1 MKYKNISNYHLTKRT
16 QDDLICNIEIFRR
29 IINEIWEVFYLK
41 KRKVNEFVTFVPGIN
56 PTRAQKQFGTQTINY
71 YDQASFEADYNHED
85 VVVEDEIKPL
95 SQNNLSLNEGDV
107 VISNSLQLATIVRKN
122 NVGKVLSLNFTKIEF
137 DGDELDKSYFLF
149 LFNAYKDVRRQKEK
163 ELQGSGPVLRIP
175 LRALG
180 EIIIPDVLIEE
191 QKKIGAIYLET
202 LKLQNK
208 LNKYANLIEEFTSSI
223 LEENLRGK

>member
-1 MKYKNISNYHLTKRT
+1 MW
-16 QDDLICNIEIFRR
+16 NIEIFQK
-29 IINEIWEVFYLK
+29 IISVIFGVTYLE
-41 KRKVNEFVTFVPGIN
+41 KRKINEFVTFVPGIN
-56 PTRAQKQFGTQTINY
+56 PTRAQKQFGTQKINY

-85 VVVEDEIKPL
+85 VVVEDKAKPL
-95 SQNNLSLNEGDV
+95 FQNNLSLNEGDV
-107 VISNSLQLATIVRKN
+107 VISNSLQLATIVGKN

-137 DGDELDKSYFLF
+137 DNGRLDEGYFLF
-149 LFNAYKDVRRQKEK
+149 LFNAYKDVRRQKER
-163 ELQGSGPVLRIP
+163 ELQGIGPILRIP

-180 EIIIPDVLIEE
+180 EIIVPVVPIEE

-208 LNKYANLIEEFTSSI
+208 LNKYANLIEQFTSSI

>member
-1 MKYKNISNYHLTKRT
+1 MT
-16 QDDLICNIEIFRR
+16 
-29 IINEIWEVFYLK
+29 YLE
-41 KRKVNEFVTFVPGIN
+41 KRKLNEFVTFVPGIN

-71 YDQASFEADYNHED
+71 YDQASFEADYTHED

-95 SQNNLSLNEGDV
+95 FQNNLSLNEGDV

-137 DGDELDKSYFLF
+137 DGEQLDKRYFLF

-180 EIIIPDVLIEE
+180 EIIIPDVLIDE

-208 LNKYANLIEEFTSSI
+208 LNKYANLIEQFTSSI